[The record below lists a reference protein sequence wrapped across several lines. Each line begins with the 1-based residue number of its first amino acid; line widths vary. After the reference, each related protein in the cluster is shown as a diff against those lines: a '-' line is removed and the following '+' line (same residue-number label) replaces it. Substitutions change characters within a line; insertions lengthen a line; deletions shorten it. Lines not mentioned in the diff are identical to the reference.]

1 MKQAPFTD
9 SVVGKSVAE
18 GASALRFPFPLRVP
32 AVCAPMFLV
41 SGPQLVIAA
50 CQAGVLGAFPNNN
63 VRTTE
68 EYGEWLRT
76 ISEALWDSGEHRWAH
91 PWAANLITHSTNT
104 RLSGDLEMIAK
115 YKPPVVITALGSP
128 RPAIEVVH
136 SYGGLVLADVVSL
149 KLARKAADAGVD
161 GLVCVCSG
169 AGGHTGH
176 LSPFAFVSAVRSFFD
191 GLIFAGGGIADGWG
205 ILGALAAGADLAYMG
220 TRFIAAEESL
230 ASDGHKNM
238 VVASSVDDL
247 LVSAAITG
255 TPASWLKPSLLAAG
269 LDPDDMPATPDRI
282 YDSAR
287 SKDVRRWKDIWGA
300 GQGLGAV
307 RAIEPVRI
315 IVDRLVEE
323 YGQAMHRVSYM
334 RAGTMTSHRG
344 AAGASC

>member
-1 MKQAPFTD
+1 MKKAPSTATVL
-9 SVVGKSVAE
+9 SESVAD
-18 GASALRFPFPLRVP
+18 ATRAVRFPFPLRLP

-50 CQAGVLGAFPNNN
+50 CRAGILGAFPNNN

-68 EYGEWLRT
+68 EYGDWLQT
-76 ISEALWDSGEHRWAH
+76 ISQALWDRGEQRWAH

-104 RLSGDLEMIAK
+104 RLAGDLEMIAR

-161 GLVCVCSG
+161 GLVCVCAG

-230 ASDGHKNM
+230 ASEGHKNM

-269 LDPDDMPATPDRI
+269 LDPGNMPTTPDKV

-287 SKDVRRWKDIWGA
+287 SKDVRRWRDIWGA

-315 IVDRLVEE
+315 IVDRLVVEF
-323 YGQAMHRVSYM
+323 GHATDRVSHM
-334 RAGTMTSHRG
+334 RGGMMASHG
-344 AAGASC
+344 AVAGATC